1 MNRFDILIEQ
11 VREYGEQCREE
22 GARNER
28 RVIAQRFL
36 ELDRKMNAHGGDAM
50 IGMVSD
56 LCGMEEEEVRKILE
70 AVRPD
75 MSPAS
80 WAIRYV
86 AGDGRGGGTEDPGYA
101 LNRLFG
107 ALPPA

>member
-1 MNRFDILIEQ
+1 MNSFDILIEQ

-22 GARNER
+22 GARHER

-56 LCGMEEEEVRKILE
+56 LCGMEEEEVRKIL
-70 AVRPD
+70 D
-75 MSPAS
+75 
-80 WAIRYV
+80 
-86 AGDGRGGGTEDPGYA
+86 T
-101 LNRLFG
+101 L
-107 ALPPA
+107 